1 MSIDVGPND
10 SQQFL
15 QLTYTVLMLATLCA
29 CHDSTFVASCEIV
42 VFVRLYKCRN
52 SKYLSIP
59 AEITGASS
67 VRCVSSLKACGFFPN
82 LACAKEQVAIL
93 ICSRKTQN

>member
-52 SKYLSIP
+52 SKYLSILLKN
-59 AEITGASS
+59 
-67 VRCVSSLKACGFFPN
+67 RCEQCAMCIKFKALWFFPE
-82 LACAKEQVAIL
+82 LALC
-93 ICSRKTQN
+93 

>member
-42 VFVRLYKCRN
+42 VFVRLYRCRN
-52 SKYLSIP
+52 SKYLSILLKN
-59 AEITGASS
+59 
-67 VRCVSSLKACGFFPN
+67 RCEQCEMRIELKALWVSPN
-82 LACAKEQVAIL
+82 LAGAEDQVAII
-93 ICSRKTQN
+93 ICSRKPQN

>member
-10 SQQFL
+10 PQQLL
-15 QLTYTVLMLATLCA
+15 QPTYTVLMSATLCA

-52 SKYLSIP
+52 SKYLSIL
-59 AEITGASS
+59 
-67 VRCVSSLKACGFFPN
+67 LKNRWEQCAMCIEFEGLWFF
-82 LACAKEQVAIL
+82 
-93 ICSRKTQN
+93 

>member
-1 MSIDVGPND
+1 MSIDVGPKN

-15 QLTYTVLMLATLCA
+15 ELTYTVLMLATWCA
-29 CHDSTFVASCEIV
+29 RYDSTFVASSAIV

-59 AEITGASS
+59 AEEK
-67 VRCVSSLKACGFFPN
+67 RCEQ
-82 LACAKEQVAIL
+82 CAMCIKFEGLWFLWLDAL
-93 ICSRKTQN
+93 C

>member
-1 MSIDVGPND
+1 MSIDVGPKN
-10 SQQFL
+10 SQQL
-15 QLTYTVLMLATLCA
+15 LELTYTVLMLATWCA
-29 CHDSTFVASCEIV
+29 RHDSTFVASSAIV

-67 VRCVSSLKACGFFPN
+67 VRCVSSLKACGFYSSTSSAN
-82 LACAKEQVAIL
+82 ARRAIL
-93 ICSRKTQN
+93 ICSRRTQN